1 MVTSR
6 RKDVTVEKR
15 GDFVEAGLEIH
26 IFFSIK
32 MEYATHKDDDLIIAQ
47 GWQESWVVHG
57 WWLLNKTKKSWVDG
71 SKSDGNRKV
80 VFFLVWIVVNSRGNK

>member
-47 GWQESWVVHG
+47 G
-57 WWLLNKTKKSWVDG
+57 
-71 SKSDGNRKV
+71 
-80 VFFLVWIVVNSRGNK
+80 